1 MRDTG
6 EHGKVELW
14 SAIADAY
21 RVHSSKHGLLF
32 ACACKKFYKMLSCK
46 T

>member
-32 ACACKKFYKMLSCK
+32 ACACKKGRQTRNC
-46 T
+46 